1 MPQPV
6 KSPATQNIL
15 TTALRSSVRVLSRLF
30 SGFMLPVSKDLWHVG
45 CAICRPVTQ
54 GVTRTMA
61 TTIRNLHNKKHW
73 MSRFGTTFWGNAIGL
88 AIAMVSAQL
97 LSNFVEVRGAGNLWG
112 LFSKRT
118 VVSENSYRLVSFIAE
133 FLVTLIV
140 FSVVEYLL
148 DLRARNKQDAN
159 SQNDDS

>member
-1 MPQPV
+1 MPQSV
-6 KSPATQNIL
+6 KPPAAQNIL
-15 TTALRSSVRVLSRLF
+15 ATALRNSARVLSRLF
-30 SGFMLPVSKDLWHVG
+30 SGFLFPVSKDLWHVG
-45 CAICRPVTQ
+45 CAICRPVTR
-54 GVTRTMA
+54 GIVRTMA
-61 TTIRNLHNKKHW
+61 TTVRNLHNKKHW
-73 MSRFGTTFWGNAIGL
+73 RSRFGTTFWGNAIGL

-140 FSVVEYLL
+140 FSVVEHLL
-148 DLRARNKQDAN
+148 DLRARNKQEAN